1 MEFDDRPLLVY
12 LRDQQDDDITVDFL
26 MRMTN
31 LIAYDEN
38 LYEEGFQIILEDINQ
53 RIALSKEPSG
63 DRITWYRKQYDESTN
78 KIETLADLIQQ
89 AVKEVQIIE
98 EYREQDDNEFLG
110 LFEEEETEEGEL
122 QNGNG

>member
-1 MEFDDRPLLVY
+1 MEPDDRPLLVY

-26 MRMTN
+26 MRMTD
-31 LIAYDEN
+31 LIVYDES

-78 KIETLADLIQQ
+78 KIETLANLIQQ

-110 LFEEEETEEGEL
+110 LFEEEPEEGEP

>member
-1 MEFDDRPLLVY
+1 MEFNDRPLLVY
-12 LRDQQDDDITVDFL
+12 LRDQQDDDITADFL

-31 LIAYDEN
+31 LIAYDES

-53 RIALSKEPSG
+53 RIALSKEPPG
-63 DRITWYRKQYDESTN
+63 DRINWYRKQYDESTN
-78 KIETLADLIQQ
+78 KIEILADLIQQ

-110 LFEEEETEEGEL
+110 LFEEEEGEP

>member
-31 LIAYDEN
+31 LIAYDES

-89 AVKEVQIIE
+89 AVNEVQIIE

-110 LFEEEETEEGEL
+110 LFEEEEGEP

>member
-31 LIAYDEN
+31 LIAYDES

-53 RIALSKEPSG
+53 RIALSKEPPG
-63 DRITWYRKQYDESTN
+63 DRINWYRKQYDESTN

>member
-1 MEFDDRPLLVY
+1 M
-12 LRDQQDDDITVDFL
+12 
-26 MRMTN
+26 
-31 LIAYDEN
+31 
-38 LYEEGFQIILEDINQ
+38 EDINQ

-78 KIETLADLIQQ
+78 KIETLANLIQQ

>member
-31 LIAYDEN
+31 LIAYDES

-53 RIALSKEPSG
+53 RIALSKELSG
-63 DRITWYRKQYDESTN
+63 DRINWYRKQYDESTN

-110 LFEEEETEEGEL
+110 LFEEETEEGEP

>member
-26 MRMTN
+26 MRMTD
-31 LIAYDEN
+31 LIVYDES

-53 RIALSKEPSG
+53 RIALSKEPLS
-63 DRITWYRKQYDESTN
+63 DRINWYRKQYDESTN
-78 KIETLADLIQQ
+78 KIKTLADLIQQ

>member
-31 LIAYDEN
+31 LIAYDES

-53 RIALSKEPSG
+53 RIALSKELSG
-63 DRITWYRKQYDESTN
+63 DRINWYRKQYDESTN

-110 LFEEEETEEGEL
+110 LFEEETEEGEL

>member
-31 LIAYDEN
+31 LIAYDES

-53 RIALSKEPSG
+53 RIALSKEPPG
-63 DRITWYRKQYDESTN
+63 DRINWYRKQYDESTN
-78 KIETLADLIQQ
+78 KIEILADLIQQ

-110 LFEEEETEEGEL
+110 LFEEEEEGEP

>member
-31 LIAYDEN
+31 LIAYDES

-53 RIALSKEPSG
+53 RIALSKGPSG
-63 DRITWYRKQYDESTN
+63 DRINWYRKQYDESTN

-110 LFEEEETEEGEL
+110 LFEEETEEGEL